1 MIQYGRHSIDESDI
15 SAVIEVLKSDW
26 LTTGPLVE
34 EFEANLMKVTGAPTV
49 VVSSGTAAL
58 HCAFQALELKP
69 GDEIISPPLTFVAT
83 QATAIL
89 SGAKTVFADIDSETG
104 NLDPNEVLKR
114 ITPRTV
120 AITTVDYAGHP
131 GALDE
136 LRKIADEHRLYL
148 IQDAAHSLGST
159 YFGKRV
165 GEIADLTTFSFFP
178 TKNIASGEGGAISSQ
193 NPELLQRAKLFARQG
208 LIRDRDKFMLSERG
222 GWHQEVQE
230 FGINYRLPDVLC
242 ALGNSQLKRIS
253 GFKDARTHIFDFYN
267 REFAGISE
275 LTLPTRKH
283 GIDPMW
289 HLYPLRIRP
298 DLREGLFNFL
308 RENGIGVQVNYI
320 PAYWHPAF
328 DAQAYPPGL
337 CPNAEDFYGSEVSL
351 PIHPLLTE
359 EQLLFICEKVKEFL
373 VELT

>member
-15 SAVIEVLKSDW
+15 SAVVDVLKSDW
-26 LTTGPLVE
+26 LTTGPLVD

-89 SGAKTVFADIDSETG
+89 SGAKAVFADVDSETG
-104 NLDPNEVLKR
+104 NLDPNEVLKS

-136 LRKIADEHRLYL
+136 LRRIADEHRLYL

-159 YFGKRV
+159 YFGKKV

-230 FGINYRLPDVLC
+230 FGVNYRLPDVLC

-253 GFKDARTHIFDFYN
+253 AFKESRTHIFNFYN

-275 LTLPTRKH
+275 LTLPTKKQ
-283 GIDPMW
+283 GVDPMW

-328 DAQAYPPGL
+328 DDQTYPQGL
-337 CPNAEDFYGSEVSL
+337 CPKAEDFYRSEVSL

-359 EQLLFICEKVKEFL
+359 EQLSFICEKVKEFL
-373 VELT
+373 LGFK

>member
-15 SAVIEVLKSDW
+15 SAVVDVLKSDW
-26 LTTGPLVE
+26 LTTGPLVD

-89 SGAKTVFADIDSETG
+89 SGAKAVFADVDAETG
-104 NLDPNEVLKR
+104 NLDPNEALKS

-136 LRKIADEHRLYL
+136 LRRIADEHRLYL

-159 YFGKRV
+159 YFGKKV

-193 NPELLQRAKLFARQG
+193 NPELLQKAKLFARQG
-208 LIRDRDKFMLSERG
+208 LIRDRDKFKLS
-222 GWHQEVQE
+222 
-230 FGINYRLPDVLC
+230 
-242 ALGNSQLKRIS
+242 
-253 GFKDARTHIFDFYN
+253 
-267 REFAGISE
+267 
-275 LTLPTRKH
+275 
-283 GIDPMW
+283 
-289 HLYPLRIRP
+289 
-298 DLREGLFNFL
+298 
-308 RENGIGVQVNYI
+308 
-320 PAYWHPAF
+320 
-328 DAQAYPPGL
+328 
-337 CPNAEDFYGSEVSL
+337 
-351 PIHPLLTE
+351 
-359 EQLLFICEKVKEFL
+359 
-373 VELT
+373 